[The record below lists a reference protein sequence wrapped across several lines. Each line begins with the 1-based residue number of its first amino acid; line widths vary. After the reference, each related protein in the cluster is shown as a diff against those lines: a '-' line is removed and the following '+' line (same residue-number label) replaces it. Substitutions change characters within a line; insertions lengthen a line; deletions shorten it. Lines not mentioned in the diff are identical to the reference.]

1 LTEGQLACGNPIRTL
16 LTVLRNDATAQ
27 RGFAARDSPVALKIE
42 LKPNERILL
51 GDCVVTN
58 TGQRTRLRI
67 EGQVRILREKD
78 IMTLSRADSLAK
90 LIYLAVQFIYTAKNP
105 QEHHTLYFRLADQFL
120 KAAPSAKPFIESI
133 NNLILTGEPYKAL
146 REARKLIAY
155 EKEHL
160 KMRHAVNAYTKT
172 AVETASPRALE
183 ASLLLQAAAKV
194 QAVHDS
200 WSDKP
205 QGLDEALLYNR
216 RLWTIFVDAVMRDTN
231 QLPKEVCENIR
242 RLGVYVMAET
252 FTLMTKPKPEHLKSI
267 IKINRGLAAGLRE
280 KN

>member
-1 LTEGQLACGNPIRTL
+1 
-16 LTVLRNDATAQ
+16 
-27 RGFAARDSPVALKIE
+27 VALKIE

-51 GDCVVTN
+51 GDCVITN
-58 TGQRTRLRI
+58 TGQRTRLVI

-90 LIYLAVQFIYTAKNP
+90 LIYLAVQFIYTAKKP
-105 QEHHTLYFRLADQFL
+105 QDHHALYFRLAEQFL
-120 KAAPSAKPFIESI
+120 KAAPSAKPYIESI
-133 NNLILTGEPYKAL
+133 NNQILTGEPYKAL
-146 REARKLIAY
+146 KEARKLIAY

-160 KMRHAVNAYTKT
+160 KMNYAANAYAKT

-183 ASLLLQAAAKV
+183 ANLLLQAAAKL

-200 WSDKP
+200 WGDKP
-205 QGLDEALLYNR
+205 RGLDDALLYNR
-216 RLWTIFVDAVMRDTN
+216 RLWQIFLDAVTSETN
-231 QLPKEVCENIR
+231 RLPKETRENIR

-252 FTLMTKPKPEHLKSI
+252 FSLMTKPKPDHLTSI
-267 IKINRGLAAGLRE
+267 IKINRGLAAGLRD

>member
-1 LTEGQLACGNPIRTL
+1 
-16 LTVLRNDATAQ
+16 
-27 RGFAARDSPVALKIE
+27 VALKIE

-58 TGQRTRLRI
+58 TGQRTRLKI

-90 LIYLAVQFIYTAKNP
+90 LIYLAVQFIYVAKNP
-105 QEHHTLYFRLADQFL
+105 KEHHALYFRLADQFR
-120 KAAPSAKPFIESI
+120 KAAPRAKPILDNI
-133 NNLILTGEPYKAL
+133 NNLILTGELYKAL
-146 REARKLIAY
+146 KEARRLIAY

-160 KMRHAVNAYTKT
+160 DMRHAVNAYAKT
-172 AVETASPRALE
+172 TVETASPRALE
-183 ASLLLQAAAKV
+183 ANLLLQAAAKL

-200 WSDKP
+200 WSEKP
-205 QGLDEALLYNR
+205 RGLDEALLYNR
-216 RLWTIFVDAVMRDTN
+216 RLWTIFLDAVSNDTN
-231 QLPKEVCENIR
+231 KLPTQTRENIR

-252 FTLMTKPKPEHLKSI
+252 FSMMTKPKPQHLKSI
-267 IKINRGLAAGLRE
+267 IKINRGLAAGLRD

>member
-1 LTEGQLACGNPIRTL
+1 
-16 LTVLRNDATAQ
+16 
-27 RGFAARDSPVALKIE
+27 VALKIE

-58 TGQRTRLRI
+58 TGPRTRLRI

-90 LIYLAVQFIYTAKNP
+90 LVYLAVQFIYTAKNP
-105 QEHHTLYFRLADQFL
+105 KEHHALYFRLTDQFL
-120 KAAPSAKPFIESI
+120 KAAPGAKPIIESI
-133 NNLILTGEPYKAL
+133 NNLILTGEPYNAL
-146 REARKLIAY
+146 KEARKLIAY

-160 KMRHAVNAYTKT
+160 KMHHAANAYAKT
-172 AVETASPRALE
+172 TVETASPRALE
-183 ASLLLQAAAKV
+183 ANLLLQAAAKL
-194 QAVHDS
+194 QSVHDS

-205 QGLDEALLYNR
+205 RGLDDALLYNR
-216 RLWTIFVDAVMRDTN
+216 RLWTVFLDAVTN
-231 QLPKEVCENIR
+231 DSNLLPKQTRENIR

-252 FTLMTKPKPEHLKSI
+252 FALMTKPKPEHLKSI
-267 IKINRGLAAGLRE
+267 IKINRGLAAGLRD

>member
-1 LTEGQLACGNPIRTL
+1 M
-16 LTVLRNDATAQ
+16 
-27 RGFAARDSPVALKIE
+27 ALKIE

-51 GDCVVTN
+51 GDCVITN
-58 TGQRTRLRI
+58 TGQRTRLVI

-90 LIYLAVQFIYTAKNP
+90 LIYLAVQFIYTAKKP
-105 QEHHTLYFRLADQFL
+105 QDHHALYFRLAEQFL
-120 KAAPSAKPFIESI
+120 KAAPSAKPYIESI
-133 NNLILTGEPYKAL
+133 NNQILTGEPYKAL
-146 REARKLIAY
+146 KEARKLIAY

-160 KMRHAVNAYTKT
+160 KMNYAANAYAKT

-183 ASLLLQAAAKV
+183 ANLLLQAAAKL

-200 WSDKP
+200 WGDKP
-205 QGLDEALLYNR
+205 RGLDDALLYNR
-216 RLWTIFVDAVMRDTN
+216 RLWQIFLDAVTSETN
-231 QLPKEVCENIR
+231 RLPKETRENIR

-252 FTLMTKPKPEHLKSI
+252 FSLMTKPKPDHLTSI
-267 IKINRGLAAGLRE
+267 IKINRGLAAGLRD